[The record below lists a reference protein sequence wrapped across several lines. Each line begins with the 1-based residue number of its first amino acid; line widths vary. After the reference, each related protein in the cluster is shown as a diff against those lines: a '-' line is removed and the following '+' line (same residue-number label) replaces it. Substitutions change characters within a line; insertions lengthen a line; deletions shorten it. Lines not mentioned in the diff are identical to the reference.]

1 MTEPTDPIASRI
13 AATLA
18 ERIVSGEL
26 PPGVPLRQDH
36 IAYEFGASHV
46 PAREAFQMLRAQG
59 LAVSEPRRGMR
70 VAPLDAAS
78 ILEVVEMRA
87 ALELLAFRHAT
98 PRMTRTQI
106 ASIEEA
112 LQAGEEADTV
122 LAREAANR
130 DFHKALV
137 EPCRMPRLLAAL
149 EQLRLA
155 NSRIV
160 LAAARP
166 TSGQPRSNHDHRRI
180 VDAVRS
186 KDFERAAGLL
196 KAHIH
201 ASAAITMASTNTA

>member
-1 MTEPTDPIASRI
+1 MTERIDPIASRI

-26 PPGVPLRQDH
+26 PPGAPLRQDH
-36 IAYEFGASHV
+36 VAYEFGASHV

-87 ALELLAFRHAT
+87 ALELLAFRHAA
-98 PRMTRTQI
+98 PRMTLTHI
-106 ASIEEA
+106 AAIEEA
-112 LQAGEEADTV
+112 LQAGEEAETLPV
-122 LAREAANR
+122 REAANR
-130 DFHKALV
+130 DFHRALV
-137 EPCRMPRLLAAL
+137 EPCRMPRLLIAL

-160 LAAARP
+160 LAAVRS
-166 TSGQPRSNHDHRRI
+166 TSWQSRSNHDHRRI
-180 VDAVRS
+180 VDAIRS
-186 KDFERAAGLL
+186 KDFERAEGLL
-196 KAHIH
+196 KAHIY
-201 ASAAITMASTNTA
+201 ASAAITTAATDGA

>member
-1 MTEPTDPIASRI
+1 MTERTDPVAFRI
-13 AATLA
+13 AAALA

-26 PPGVPLRQDH
+26 PPGAPLRQDH
-36 IAYEFGASHV
+36 VAYEFGASHV

-70 VAPLDAAS
+70 VAPLDAES
-78 ILEVVEMRA
+78 IGEVVEMRS
-87 ALELLAFRHAT
+87 ALEMLAFRHAA
-98 PRMTRTQI
+98 PRMTPAHLARIQ
-106 ASIEEA
+106 EA
-112 LQAGEEADTV
+112 LLAGEAAGTI
-122 LAREAANR
+122 LAWEAANR

-155 NSRIV
+155 SSRIV
-160 LAAARP
+160 LAAVRSTAW
-166 TSGQPRSNHDHRRI
+166 QPRSNHDHRRI
-180 VDAVRS
+180 LDAVRN

-201 ASAAITMASTNTA
+201 GMERAGGQQPG